1 MKQYLM
7 NLKMY
12 KKLFLS
18 PLAVVLFLVISW
30 GISFTG
36 LTSLKSAISDIFNNR
51 FKTYQNSAGIVG
63 DVTNVHANV
72 YKVIG
77 WTEAKYDPGRIEA
90 LGKEQIAT
98 IEKNF
103 QNMQKM
109 VASKTITA
117 EEKKLYQSA
126 IEQLQEYKKPVE
138 GVLELAGADI
148 STATMVMGTADDKFQ
163 VLNRTLQELLSL
175 ENNLSVGKYD
185 FSLKTFS
192 RVLLMSVAVLFAAI
206 VLSLLISI
214 YTTRLILAPINR
226 TVEAIEEI
234 SQGDLTKRVDIL
246 SSDEIGE
253 MGGHFNNFVDILH
266 GAITHVAETSNAV
279 AEAADSLNT
288 GAEQMATSVQQ
299 ASTQVNSVATAG
311 EEMSITSS
319 EISKNCAVAAQS
331 SKEAHTTAAGG
342 ESVIMETV
350 KVMERIAQRVDESA
364 SLIKSLG
371 GRSDKIG
378 EVTDLIN
385 DIADQ
390 TNLLALNAAIEAA
403 RAGEHGRGF
412 AVVADEVRKLAER
425 TASATKEIGQTIIAM
440 QSETKRAVGSM
451 EESVKEVVTGTEE
464 AGKSR
469 QALHAILAQI
479 STLTEQIDQIAV
491 AAEQQTTTTDEIAG
505 SIQQVST
512 AVQNN
517 LERIRE
523 NASAASQMAGSANA
537 MKTLVGR
544 FRL

>member
-1 MKQYLM
+1 M
-7 NLKMY
+7 
-12 KKLFLS
+12 
-18 PLAVVLFLVISW
+18 
-30 GISFTG
+30 
-36 LTSLKSAISDIFNNR
+36 
-51 FKTYQNSAGIVG
+51 
-63 DVTNVHANV
+63 
-72 YKVIG
+72 
-77 WTEAKYDPGRIEA
+77 
-90 LGKEQIAT
+90 
-98 IEKNF
+98 
-103 QNMQKM
+103 
-109 VASKTITA
+109 
-117 EEKKLYQSA
+117 
-126 IEQLQEYKKPVE
+126 E

>member
-479 STLTEQIDQIAV
+479 STLAEQIDQIAV